1 MPYASNGE
9 TRLYYEVEGNGPPM
23 VLSHGFMMDTTSWY
37 DLGYVAELKPAYTLL
52 IMDARGHGASDKP
65 HDVPDY
71 NDKTMA
77 ADVLSVMSSAGV
89 DSAHFFGFSMGG
101 RTGLELAVIAP
112 DRFRSFIIASATPGP
127 RTDVGK
133 KSDIRRIEMFQ
144 EGPKAVAVAMD
155 KLSPEM
161 DPYRIQAIEGD
172 LEAYLAKTRSNIDR
186 ADITSELSNLKVPCL
201 MYAGESDPLSHDS
214 ALEAVREIPSARFI
228 SLPGLKHMYTF
239 GRTDIVFP
247 IVREFLEGVPPG
259 QPITT

>member
-1 MPYASNGE
+1 MPYASNGD
-9 TRLYYEVEGNGPPM
+9 TRLYYEIEGKGPPM
-23 VLSHGFMMDTTSWY
+23 ILSHGFMMDTTSWY
-37 DLGYVAELKPAYTLL
+37 DLGYVAELKPDYTLL

-65 HDVPDY
+65 HDVPNY

-77 ADVLSVMSSAGV
+77 EDVLSVMSSAGI

-133 KSDIRRIEMFQ
+133 KSDIRRIKMFQ
-144 EGPKAVAVAMD
+144 EGPKAVALAMD

-161 DPYRIQAIEGD
+161 DPYRKQAIEGD
-172 LEAYLAKTRSNIDR
+172 LKAYLAKTLSNIDR
-186 ADITSELSNLKVPCL
+186 ADITSELTDLKVPCL
-201 MYAGESDPLSHDS
+201 MYAGGSDPLAHDS
-214 ALEAVREIPSARFI
+214 ALEAVHEIPSARFI

-247 IVREFLEGVPPG
+247 MVREFLKSIPKDN
-259 QPITT
+259 Q